1 MNLQKE
7 LGIPHDLP
15 QLRHNNNNNNNDDAE
30 TKEYLR
36 VAKEI
41 MLENP
46 RLFRAFA
53 TGKLD

>member
-1 MNLQKE
+1 MQKE
-7 LGIPHDLP
+7 PGIPHDLP
-15 QLRHNNNNNNNDDAE
+15 QLKHDDAE
-30 TKEYLR
+30 TEEYLR